1 MLGRAKQWPNRQ
13 SISQR
18 QADRARKLKRGP
30 VFPLS
35 SAREHLAPTVPGFP
49 DSPLFDSAM

>member
-1 MLGRAKQWPNRQ
+1 VLGRAKQWPNRQ

-30 VFPLS
+30 RRVS
-35 SAREHLAPTVPGFP
+35 T
-49 DSPLFDSAM
+49 